1 VERPRKVQGGINL
14 TDDGF
19 ELIGT
24 IPRNET
30 DVVKVRK
37 GNYYKIDVI
46 DIRWYKADKISRKGI
61 RLNREEATYLLNIL
75 RRELDD

>member
-1 VERPRKVQGGINL
+1 LEAVTGFHGGIFV

-19 ELIGT
+19 EILGT
-24 IPRNET
+24 IPRNEI
-30 DVVKVRK
+30 DVVQVRK

-46 DIRWYKADKISRKGI
+46 DIRWFKDGKISRKGI
-61 RLNREEATYLLNIL
+61 RLNREEAKYLLNIL

>member
-1 VERPRKVQGGINL
+1 M

-19 ELIGT
+19 EILGT
-24 IPRNET
+24 IPRNEI
-30 DVVKVRK
+30 DVVQVRK

-46 DIRWYKADKISRKGI
+46 DIRWFKDGQISRKGI
-61 RLNREEATYLLNIL
+61 RLNREEAKYLLNIL

>member
-1 VERPRKVQGGINL
+1 M

-46 DIRWYKADKISRKGI
+46 DIRWFKGDKISRKGI

>member
-1 VERPRKVQGGINL
+1 M

-46 DIRWYKADKISRKGI
+46 DIRWLREIRFPAKAFALIEK
-61 RLNREEATYLLNIL
+61 RLRIFSTFSGES
-75 RRELDD
+75 

>member
-1 VERPRKVQGGINL
+1 M

-46 DIRWYKADKISRKGI
+46 DIRWFREDKISRKGI
-61 RLNREEATYLLNIL
+61 RLNRE
-75 RRELDD
+75 